1 MQAPAVVHW
10 GPGVPSD
17 KLAYINDREEALIKG
32 ARKFKGRRDV
42 GGIPAYP
49 DPGDTAAGDDDK
61 NYGSGTSTGWGG
73 WGGTSTSSPS
83 TSGTSTNWGGSPTGS
98 PSTSGTS
105 TGWGGPDTDSGGLLG
120 GGGIGAGSG
129 TSGGSPSDGG
139 GGVASGG
146 GVGGGFGSGDAGGL
160 GAAYPGR
167 GDYQGAYP
175 SAAADIM
182 AAART
187 LAPNSMSTP
196 AQKAAFDK
204 WRSEVGQRAINGFP
218 DPAPEKTDREIS
230 IPTPGPAAIAPLGVQ
245 PGLSAPPAA
254 PAVASTSSAPAGP
267 PEGLLGPRSMSY
279 GTQTS
284 NFDVPV
290 QSIAA
295 NTAAMTAPKIADRI
309 APSPG
314 FGQSYPAKTAASR
327 ATYPSRGDYQGAVPS
342 AEVAQPGPADIPA
355 PAAMAQYPSRG
366 NYGIDPYTGGPKTP
380 SATGDFI
387 TTSRSLGASVY
398 GPHEMTLPNEFRT
411 SFGAYDKWNTEQTTR
426 MLNGWEDP
434 KPVEVPDVNL
444 PTSFGEDWR
453 KNTITGQTLSG
464 LLDALPPA
472 STQGPGLNPPVT
484 QSSAQSNPNLPTAE
498 LTPINPGLLDAAL
511 PPATVGSIA
520 PQMPNIGAKTE
531 KLMQTQ
537 RKGGTPAGLDPF
549 AETDFA
555 DATVDQDVVA
565 TTADPRAL
573 AGVYP
578 SRGTPDPNASP
589 YTGTPQAVATVNPS
603 ATSTPWGGYFDIPAR
618 TEGTTLPKNP
628 FVGRPTDLRKQVL
641 SAVNDAMPTYKEPVV
656 GDTTTPETTVT
667 DAVPP
672 PGLLDGPQMGDVTPP
687 PQDYFSTASSPRS
700 ISALAGEGGG
710 IRQEAL
716 DNEKKALGG
725 KKGGK
730 KDDKPDDGTDTPGK
744 GSRGRYGLPDWYWQ
758 WYRTA
763 GQFGAPRGLLG

>member
-10 GPGVPSD
+10 GPGVPPD
-17 KLAYINDREEALIKG
+17 KLAYINDREEALIQG

-83 TSGTSTNWGGSPTGS
+83 TSGTSTNWGGAPTGS

-254 PAVASTSSAPAGP
+254 PAVASSSSAPAGP
-267 PEGLLGPRSMSY
+267 PEGLLGPRDMSY

-290 QSIAA
+290 ASIAA

-309 APSPG
+309 PPSPG
-314 FGQSYPAKTAASR
+314 FGQSYPVARRSPSQVSTDPRVAQTPVGS
-327 ATYPSRGDYQGAVPS
+327 YPA
-342 AEVAQPGPADIPA
+342 AQPGPADIPS
-355 PAAMAQYPSRG
+355 PSLQ
-366 NYGIDPYTGGPKTP
+366 
-380 SATGDFI
+380 SATDTYWGG
-387 TTSRSLGASVY
+387 R
-398 GPHEMTLPNEFRT
+398 
-411 SFGAYDKWNTEQTTR
+411 
-426 MLNGWEDP
+426 
-434 KPVEVPDVNL
+434 
-444 PTSFGEDWR
+444 
-453 KNTITGQTLSG
+453 
-464 LLDALPPA
+464 
-472 STQGPGLNPPVT
+472 
-484 QSSAQSNPNLPTAE
+484 PTAE
-498 LTPINPGLLDAAL
+498 LTALNPGLLDA
-511 PPATVGSIA
+511 PSTVASVA
-520 PQMPNIGAKTE
+520 PQMSNIGAKTE
-531 KLMQTQ
+531 KTMQTAYM
-537 RKGGTPAGLDPF
+537 GGTPPGLDPF
-549 AETDFA
+549 AMAEF
-555 DATVDQDVVA
+555 DAPAANQDVAV
-565 TTADPRAL
+565 TPADPRA
-573 AGVYP
+573 AASMYP
-578 SRGTPDPNASP
+578 SRGMPDPNASA
-589 YTGTPQAVATVNPS
+589 YAGTPENVPPETQVAANPS

-618 TEGTTLPKNP
+618 TAGTTLPSNP
-628 FVGRPTDLRKQVL
+628 FIGRPTDLRKQVL

-656 GDTTTPETTVT
+656 GDTNTPEE
-667 DAVPP
+667 AV
-672 PGLLDGPQMGDVTPP
+672 PGLLDGPQMASPSQEATAPSQEYYGGPDVAPSQQPSTRMAFAARGD
-687 PQDYFSTASSPRS
+687 
-700 ISALAGEGGG
+700 GGG

-730 KDDKPDDGTDTPGK
+730 KDDKPDDGTDTPGNK
-744 GSRGRYGLPDWYWQ
+744 GPRGRYGLPDWYWQ

>member
-1 MQAPAVVHW
+1 MMQAPAVVHW
-10 GPGVPSD
+10 GKGIPPD

-32 ARKFKGRRDV
+32 ERKFKGRRDV

-83 TSGTSTNWGGSPTGS
+83 TSGTSTNWGGSPTASPSTSGTSTGWGGSPTGS

-230 IPTPGPAAIAPLGVQ
+230 IPAPGPAAIPQIGPQ

-254 PAVASTSSAPAGP
+254 PAVASSSSAPAGP

-314 FGQSYPAKTAASR
+314 FGQSYVTARRSPSQVSTDPRVSQTPVGSYPA
-327 ATYPSRGDYQGAVPS
+327 
-342 AEVAQPGPADIPA
+342 AQPGPADIPA
-355 PAAMAQYPSRG
+355 PTAQREIP
-366 NYGIDPYTGGPKTP
+366 
-380 SATGDFI
+380 F
-387 TTSRSLGASVY
+387 
-398 GPHEMTLPNEFRT
+398 
-411 SFGAYDKWNTEQTTR
+411 
-426 MLNGWEDP
+426 
-434 KPVEVPDVNL
+434 
-444 PTSFGEDWR
+444 
-453 KNTITGQTLSG
+453 
-464 LLDALPPA
+464 
-472 STQGPGLNPPVT
+472 
-484 QSSAQSNPNLPTAE
+484 AE
-498 LTPINPGLLDAAL
+498 LTPLNPGLLDA
-511 PPATVGSIA
+511 PSTVASVA
-520 PQMPNIGAKTE
+520 PQMSNIGAKTE
-531 KLMQTQ
+531 KTMQTAYM
-537 RKGGTPAGLDPF
+537 GGTPPGLDPF
-549 AETDFA
+549 AMTEF
-555 DATVDQDVVA
+555 DAPAANQDVAV
-565 TTADPRAL
+565 TPADPRA
-573 AGVYP
+573 AASMYP
-578 SRGTPDPNASP
+578 SRGMPDPNASA
-589 YTGTPQAVATVNPS
+589 YAGTPENVPPETQVAANPS

-618 TEGTTLPKNP
+618 TAGTTLPKNP
-628 FVGRPTDLRKQVL
+628 LAGNLMNLRKQVL
-641 SAVNDAMPTYKEPVV
+641 SAVNDAMPTYKEPAV
-656 GDTTTPETTVT
+656 GDTTVADTQ
-667 DAVPP
+667 PP
-672 PGLLDGPQMGDVTPP
+672 PDGLLEGPRMGDVTPP
-687 PQDYFSTASSPRS
+687 PNDYFDTARPPATRQTF
-700 ISALAGEGGG
+700 AARGDGGG
-710 IRQEAL
+710 VRQEAL
-716 DNEKKALGG
+716 DNQKKALGG

-744 GSRGRYGLPDWYWQ
+744 GSRSRWNLPDWYWQ

-763 GQFGAPRGLLG
+763 GQYGAPRGLLG